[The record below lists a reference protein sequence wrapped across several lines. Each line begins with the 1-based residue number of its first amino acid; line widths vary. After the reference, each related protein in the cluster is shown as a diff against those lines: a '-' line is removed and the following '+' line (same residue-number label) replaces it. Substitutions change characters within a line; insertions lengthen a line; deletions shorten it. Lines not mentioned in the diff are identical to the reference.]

1 MKLTVI
7 GLPIA
12 AAALVPGVVIVS
24 TSHGIMTGAR
34 ARKAQLGGEVLAY
47 VW

>member
-1 MKLTVI
+1 MTTAQRKVPTI
-7 GLPIA
+7 IA
-12 AAALVPGVVIVS
+12 SLGVVIVS

-34 ARKAQLGGEVLAY
+34 ARQAQLGGEVLAY